1 VCDWTPSGSAIL
13 QSKTAFLL
21 STAAVFS
28 PYLESKRVCD
38 SCEHLRWPMNEHAEE
53 DPQQQIFARTAWE
66 RERETA
72 IRSYQWQPPALIR
85 LVA

>member
-53 DPQQQIFARTAWE
+53 DP
-66 RERETA
+66 
-72 IRSYQWQPPALIR
+72 
-85 LVA
+85 